1 MQIARNYLSPT
12 IRRVS
17 LLARIMPLPV
27 ALSSPLASVSLPCS
41 ARYRTCV
48 PRTGT
53 ILLFHFFEEAYRH
66 LRFSRMAEY
75 VVSRMDDMVDVVLLF
90 PPLSVLLI
98 FSDNQIPRRS
108 YEITRNFTYAKYQS
122 NN

>member
-27 ALSSPLASVSLPCS
+27 ALSPLRSPPFPYLT
-41 ARYRTCV
+41 ARVTKPCV

-53 ILLFHFFEEAYRH
+53 IRFFVLFRFFEEAYRH
-66 LRFSRMAEY
+66 LRFSRMTDHGLGRIDN
-75 VVSRMDDMVDVVLLF
+75 VVDIVLFIYFFSLF
-90 PPLSVLLI
+90 FRFLL
-98 FSDNQIPRRS
+98 
-108 YEITRNFTYAKYQS
+108 NFS
-122 NN
+122 NNQVPRIT